1 MSSDFCK
8 KMEGE
13 KTMKKIINYF
23 KNYYFPYEIFPVI
36 GLLLIASGLA
46 CQIFTEISGGI
57 DK

>member
-1 MSSDFCK
+1 
-8 KMEGE
+8 MEGE